1 MNKITLTADA
11 EIDPNGY
18 RVFINKTLF
27 SCGVSDINDAMRAER
42 LADAEKKLEDA
53 CAEIILLMEQLE
65 EQTVLARFWRRA
77 ADVAVAGWNA
87 LEDKHEELLRAVG
100 EARNALEVIDDR
112 EEWAPP
118 LENRD
123 DISSVDFGDGRKL
136 RVVETERLIDEDVP
150 PKEKK

>member
-1 MNKITLTADA
+1 MNKITLMADA

-53 CAEIILLMEQLE
+53 CDEIIALRRRLE
-65 EQTVLARFWRRA
+65 ELDTVSLFWRQA
-77 ADVAVAGWNA
+77 AEHAVTGWNA
-87 LEDKHEELLRAVG
+87 LEDEHDLLKETLRALAAVEPAPLAVSK
-100 EARNALEVIDDR
+100 EAVEGLID
-112 EEWAPP
+112 
-118 LENRD
+118 L
-123 DISSVDFGDGRKL
+123 GDGVKL

-150 PKEKK
+150 PKENK